1 MDDGTM
7 SVPPATDEPVMPTPA
22 EGESEAPAAPA
33 PSEGGDMGM
42 PSEGG
47 DAAPQV

>member
-7 SVPPATDEPVMPTPA
+7 SVPPASDEPVMPTPT
-22 EGESEAPAAPA
+22 EGESEAPVAPA
-33 PSEGGDMGM
+33 EGGDMGA
-42 PSEGG
+42 PADGG